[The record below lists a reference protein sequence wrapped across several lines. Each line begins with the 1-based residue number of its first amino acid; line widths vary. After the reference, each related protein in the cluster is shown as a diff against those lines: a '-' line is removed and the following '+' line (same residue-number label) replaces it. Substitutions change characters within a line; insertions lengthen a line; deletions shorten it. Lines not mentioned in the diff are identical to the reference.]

1 MGEGSIISKELSFV
15 RKDYRLLSNKLPIT
29 SFIFILE
36 SLDSVSLPFYT
47 GSTFRGAF
55 GISLKRVTCTL
66 SRVNSFNRNSSM
78 KDTDNPV
85 NNDCFSCM
93 FKLSCPYIRIFEG
106 HADEELSSLKTIQ
119 TTIHPYI
126 LEPPFNSDSHIYSKG
141 EEIEVGLNLVGECIN
156 DLPYFIAAFSEFER
170 VGIGKSRGHL
180 SLKSVLLKTANKTKP
195 TIVYE
200 RNTDLLKD
208 YKSKKMFNFNRY
220 LVEKILEDQFLS
232 VKFLTP
238 VRIVHNS
245 NLFVD
250 EKSFTF
256 FILLKHLLRRINLL
270 SYSYSNDKKLLQER
284 GFNIKQLLE
293 RSKAINTKQNNLYWF
308 DWSRYSNRQ
317 NQRMKLGGFMG
328 DITFEGDFSNF
339 IPFLLFGELT
349 HFGKNSTFGLGKYK
363 IY

>member
-1 MGEGSIISKELSFV
+1 MGEGSIISKELSSV
-15 RKDYRLLSNKLPIT
+15 RKDYRLLSSKLSIA

-47 GSTFRGAF
+47 GSTFRGVF
-55 GISLKRVTCTL
+55 GSSLKRVTCTL
-66 SRVNSFNRNSSM
+66 SRINSFNRNPVEE
-78 KDTDNPV
+78 KIENPI
-85 NNDCFSCM
+85 NNNCFSCM
-93 FKLSCPYIRIFEG
+93 FESSCPYMRIFEG
-106 HADEELSSLKTIQ
+106 RADKELSFPKTIQ
-119 TTIHPYI
+119 TTVHPYI

-156 DLPYFIAAFSEFER
+156 DLPYFIAAFSEFEKI
-170 VGIGKSRGHL
+170 GIGKNKGHL
-180 SLKSVLLKTANKTKP
+180 SLKSVLLKTTNKTKP

-200 RNTDLLKD
+200 RNTGLLKD
-208 YKSKKMFNFNRY
+208 YMSKKMFNYNKS
-220 LVEKILEDQFLS
+220 LVKKILEEQSLS

-238 VRIVHNS
+238 MRIVHNG

-256 FILLKHLLRRINLL
+256 FVFLKHLLRRINLL
-270 SYSYSNDKKLLQER
+270 SYNYSKDKKLLQEQ
-284 GFNIKQLLE
+284 GFDIKQLLE

-317 NQRMKLGGFMG
+317 NQRMRLGGFMG
-328 DITFEGDFSNF
+328 DVTFEGDFSNF
-339 IPFLLFGELT
+339 ISFLLFGELT
-349 HFGKNSTFGLGKYK
+349 HIGKNSTFGLGKYE